1 MTRRLLGCGVACAM
15 ALSGVLSAQSAP
27 PQNPSAQTPTPST
40 ATSSAATAD
49 QKDAD
54 QKDIVTVEGCLV
66 PETKTPGRNVPE
78 AEQRVA
84 SADADYILSDITM
97 IKGKAPELAAAPQ
110 PADKP
115 IGTSGASAM
124 PSMYKVKG
132 ESLKMGDYAGKRV
145 QIDGTF
151 EHEGRADN
159 PKVFANDL
167 VRLQGT
173 AIREVP
179 GECGKK

>member
-27 PQNPSAQTPTPST
+27 PQNPPAQTPTPST

-49 QKDAD
+49 QKDTD
-54 QKDIVTVEGCLV
+54 QKDVVTVEGCLR
-66 PETKTPGRNVPE
+66 PETKTPARDVPE
-78 AEQRVA
+78 AEQRVTN
-84 SADADYILSDITM
+84 ADDDYVLSDITM
-97 IKGKAPELAAAPQ
+97 IKGTAPELAAETQ

-124 PSMYKVKG
+124 PPMYKVKG
-132 ESLKMGDYAGKRV
+132 ESLKMGDHAGKRV

-151 EHEGRADN
+151 EQEGRADN
-159 PKVFANDL
+159 QKVFAKDL
-167 VRLQGT
+167 VRLRGT

-179 GECGKK
+179 GDCSKK